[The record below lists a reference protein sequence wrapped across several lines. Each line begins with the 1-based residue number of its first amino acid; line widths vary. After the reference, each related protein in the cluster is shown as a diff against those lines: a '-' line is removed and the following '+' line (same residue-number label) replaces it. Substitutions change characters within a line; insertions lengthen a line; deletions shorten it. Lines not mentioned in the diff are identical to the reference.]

1 MDQSPAAGVIRQQ
14 LLQRMQHAPR
24 LNRAASVKNAELA
37 GQNQLKMYHTEN
49 TNGIQ
54 TPEIL
59 CGPQG
64 RA

>member
-1 MDQSPAAGVIRQQ
+1 LS
-14 LLQRMQHAPR
+14 QRMQHAPR
-24 LNRAASVKNAELA
+24 LHKAASVKNVEPA
-37 GQNQLKMYHTEN
+37 GQNQLKMYHTGN

>member
-1 MDQSPAAGVIRQQ
+1 MDQSLQPGAIRQR

-24 LNRAASVKNAELA
+24 LHKVASVKNVEPA
-37 GQNQLKMYHTEN
+37 GQNQLKMYHTGN